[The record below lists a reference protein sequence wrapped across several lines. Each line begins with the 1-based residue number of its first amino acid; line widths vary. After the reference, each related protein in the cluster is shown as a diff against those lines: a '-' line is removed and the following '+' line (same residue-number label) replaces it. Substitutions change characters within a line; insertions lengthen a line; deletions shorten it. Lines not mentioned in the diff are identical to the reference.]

1 MKHQFCQFK
10 PILAFPLFWF
20 VLIIVVLLYFQGVF
34 NFYHQTVITPLFP
47 SSEGE
52 NPEFPGH
59 MKTVEE

>member
-10 PILAFPLFWF
+10 PILAFSLFWF
-20 VLIIVVLLYFQGVF
+20 VLIIVVLLHFQGVF
-34 NFYHQTVITPLFP
+34 NFYHQTVITALFP

>member
-10 PILAFPLFWF
+10 PILAFSLFWF

-34 NFYHQTVITPLFP
+34 NFYHQTVITLLFP